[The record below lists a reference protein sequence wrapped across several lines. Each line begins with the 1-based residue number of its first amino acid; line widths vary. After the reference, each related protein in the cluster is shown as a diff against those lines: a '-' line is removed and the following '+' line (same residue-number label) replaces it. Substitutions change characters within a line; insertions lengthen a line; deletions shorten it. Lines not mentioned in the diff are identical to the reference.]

1 MDIGLSLQPL
11 AACHLAPGPVTVPG
25 PVSPEPIPGILDAAN
40 VVILGASIMEGAFAK
55 EPATNPDLA
64 AFAAAIGFTGT
75 LRSYAQSGHVISQ
88 TILQHQQAKADL
100 AATEGRNLYVAHT
113 GGNNVSGSRP
123 YPGNAG
129 TFEADYDTLIANVTA
144 TDTFIPLP
152 LTKRLYGIDAA
163 GYPNNPGDVI
173 QGNAAS
179 EAFGSRP
186 YNDNIIIPRIAQIA
200 PDWLDAEGRPC
211 VDPYAVVDRDP
222 AILLSDGIHG
232 PGFPLATYILS
243 RLAARALGTSE
254 GASRSGRSYVF
265 APRVMDP
272 KKTRPN
278 AVANIV
284 GGYGNADPARNFIY
298 GARDTAGV
306 FDGFLVTR
314 TGPCQN
320 GNPAMTATAY
330 ARLSDPRFH
339 TLQIVGG
346 GIYVQGTQAYPV
358 SFENLTPG
366 DTVRVTCCGLRDA
379 TATNRRG
386 NVALTGGQ
394 VLTLDAANNVPSNQI
409 VFDPV
414 VVPADGK
421 ISLTL
426 TVTPG
431 ATYGY
436 LSGVILDIL

>member
-11 AACHLAPGPVTVPG
+11 AACHLAQAPVTVPG
-25 PVSPEPIPGILDAAN
+25 PVSPGPIPGILDAAN
-40 VVILGASIMEGAFAK
+40 VVILGASIMEGAFGNSTAV
-55 EPATNPDLA
+55 TPDLA
-64 AFAAAIGFTGT
+64 AFAAAIGFTGN
-75 LRSYAQSGHVISQ
+75 LLSYAQSGHQVSQ
-88 TILQHQQAKADL
+88 TITQHQAAKTAL

-123 YPGNAG
+123 YPGGAA
-129 TFEADYDTLIANVTA
+129 TFAADYDTLVANVTA

-163 GYPNNPGDVI
+163 GYPNNPDDVI

-179 EAFGSRP
+179 EAFGSKP

-200 PDWLDAEGRPC
+200 PRWLDGNGVPYIN
-211 VDPYAVVDRDP
+211 PYAAVDRDP

-243 RLAARALGTSE
+243 RLAARALGTLK

-272 KKTRPN
+272 RKSRPN
-278 AVANIV
+278 AVANV
-284 GGYGNADPARNFIY
+284 VAGYANADPAKNFFS
-298 GARDTAGV
+298 GAKDTTGA
-306 FDGFLVTR
+306 FDGFLVIR
-314 TGPCQN
+314 TGPCSN
-320 GNPAMTATAY
+320 STPAMTETAY
-330 ARLSDPRFH
+330 ARLADSRFH

-346 GIYVQGTQAYPV
+346 GVYVQAAQSYPV
-358 SFENLTPG
+358 TFENLTPG
-366 DTVRVTCCGLRDA
+366 DTMRVSCCGVRDA
-379 TATNRRG
+379 TNRKG
-386 NVALTGGQ
+386 DVTLNGGQ
-394 VLTLDAANNVPSNQI
+394 TLTLDASNNVPSNQI

-414 VVPADGK
+414 VVPADGR

-431 ATYGY
+431 STYGY